1 MKTIYFVTK
10 AEKRTYGAKRPRLEV
25 ENYEGYEDY
34 KTAEALAQAN
44 NLRADKDTE
53 YRVSSINLQKV
64 S

>member
-10 AEKRTYGAKRPRLEV
+10 AEKVTYGAKRPRVTV

-34 KTAEALAQAN
+34 NTAKAIAEAN
-44 NLRADKDTE
+44 NLRADNDTE